1 MKKALIVTLIIIAF
15 FSLTACLY
23 AKPITWDRFTTD
35 LLAISKLHLDLPL
48 TKSAL
53 KGARNYPISRAEAIY
68 LLVGS
73 LGLNFEANLLKNV
86 SSIPQVK
93 KCPYFLRGAINLAML
108 SKPPIIN
115 NKKLVNL
122 KWLKGSLSESEAKT
136 LIRRALFLRK
146 NGLKIEWTEKIS
158 KDLVLHWERKL
169 DPPLY
174 ICYLKLNLR
183 SKNLK
188 LVPELAGTHV
198 QDKEKLSEMCKRKGA
213 IAGINGGFFAPDGDP
228 IGALMINGVLISEP
242 FPHRGCFGWNEKGE
256 FVFGMADWEGEVKS
270 DSGVSIL
277 LDGLNRKPIGDEAIL
292 YTPFYGE
299 KVKLRKGGVEVV
311 VRKWKVKLIRESGE
325 HYIPRDGFIIVGYGE
340 KGGLLSR
347 LRKEEKVEV
356 HAYLIPTG
364 KNPLWRKITYLIQGG
379 PTLIENYKIANYDEN
394 FKESFLMKK
403 HPRTIIGESSDG
415 KLILMVVDGRTPYH
429 SEGLTIEELKELLV
443 KMKFKNALNLDGGGS
458 TCIYFNNRL
467 YNLPSDSGKEREI
480 SYGLLILPKKKR

>member
-15 FSLTACLY
+15 FSPTACLY

-35 LLAISKLHLDLPL
+35 LLVISKLHLDLPL

-86 SSIPQVK
+86 SSIPQIK
-93 KCPYFLRGAINLAML
+93 KCPYFLRGAINLAMF
-108 SKPPIIN
+108 SKPPII

-188 LVPELAGTHV
+188 LIPELAGTHV
-198 QDKEKLSEMCKRKGA
+198 QDKEKLSEMCKRKKA

-228 IGALMINGVLISEP
+228 IGALMIDGVLISEP
-242 FPHRGCFGWNEKGE
+242 FPHRGCFGWNDHGE
-256 FVFGMADWEGEVKS
+256 FVFGIVDWEGELRS
-270 DSGVSIL
+270 NSGIVVPI
-277 LDGLNRKPIGDEAIL
+277 DGLNRKPIGNEVIL

-299 KVKLRKGGVEVV
+299 KVDLKKGGVEVV
-311 VRKWKVKLIRESGE
+311 VRNWEVSLVRESGE
-325 HYIPRDGFIIVGYGE
+325 HYIPRDGFIIAGYGE
-340 KGGLLSR
+340 KEGLLSR
-347 LRKEEKVEV
+347 LRKGERIEI
-356 HAYLIPTG
+356 HAYLMPTE
-364 KNPLWRKITYLIQGG
+364 KKTIWRRITYLIQGG
-379 PTLIENYKIANYDEN
+379 PTLIKNYKIVNYDEN
-394 FKESFLMKK
+394 FKESFLEKK
-403 HPRTIIGESSDG
+403 HPRTIIGETRNGD
-415 KLILMVVDGRTPYH
+415 LILMIVDGRNAYH
-429 SEGLTIEELKELLV
+429 SEGLTIHELKELLAS
-443 KMKFKNALNLDGGGS
+443 MKIKNALNLDGGGS
-458 TCIYFNNRL
+458 TCICFNNQL
-467 YNLPSDSGKEREI
+467 YNLPSDSGKERKI
-480 SYGLLILPKKKR
+480 SYGLLILPKNER